1 MKYRWRVKNIMYDL
15 SKKMFHRAK
24 KVLPGGVN
32 SPVRAYKSVGGTPLC
47 ILKAKGSHIWD
58 IDGNE
63 FIDYVCSWG
72 SLILGHAHPNIIQAV
87 KNASENGTSFGANC
101 EIEVKL
107 AETVAGHVPGIEKVR
122 MVSSGTEATMSAIR
136 LARAYTGRS
145 KIIKFEGCYHG
156 HADSF
161 LSKAGSGAMTF
172 GIPGTLGVTKGTIKD
187 TLDAVYN
194 DLSNVEKLIEQ
205 NEDDIAAIILEPVAG
220 NMGVILPENG
230 FLEGLRKL
238 ADLHDIVLIFDEVI
252 TGFRIGSGGAQKYYN
267 VKPDLTTLGK
277 IIGGGLPVGAF
288 GGASRIMDYLAPDG
302 PVYQAGTLS
311 GNPLALS
318 AGYAALLELEKDGF
332 YEKLEARAVKFFK
345 ELKSD
350 YDHAGFP
357 CTAHYISSMACFYF
371 QEGPV
376 RNYTEAVK
384 SDTKLFA
391 RYFQKL
397 LSKGI
402 YIAPSQFET
411 MFVSSEHTDSDL
423 QKTLEIHK
431 KVLKEL

>member
-1 MKYRWRVKNIMYDL
+1 MGLQYASQKQR
-15 SKKMFHRAK
+15 
-24 KVLPGGVN
+24 
-32 SPVRAYKSVGGTPLC
+32 
-47 ILKAKGSHIWD
+47 GSHLWD

-63 FIDYVCSWG
+63 YIDYVCSWG
-72 SLILGHAHPNIIQAV
+72 PMILGHAHPKVIQSI
-87 KNASENGTSFGANC
+87 KEASEKGTSFGANC

-107 AETVAGHVPGIEKVR
+107 ASHIVDRVPGIEKVR

-136 LARAYTGRS
+136 LARGYTGRS

-172 GIPGTLGVTKGTIKD
+172 GIPGTPGVTKGTIED

-194 DLSNVEKLIEQ
+194 DVSNVKKLIEQ
-205 NEDDIAAIILEPVAG
+205 NEDNIAAIIVEPVAG
-220 NMGVILPENG
+220 NMGVILPQEG

-238 ADLHDIVLIFDEVI
+238 ADLHGIVLIFDEVI
-252 TGFRIGSGGAQKYYN
+252 TGFRLGQGGAQQYYN

-288 GGASRIMDYLAPDG
+288 GGVKHIMDFLAPDG

-318 AGYAALLELEKDGF
+318 AGYATLLELEKDGF
-332 YEKLEARAVKFFK
+332 YEKLESRAVEFFN
-345 ELKSD
+345 ELRSNFE
-350 YDHAGFP
+350 HSGFP
-357 CTAHYISSMACFYF
+357 CTSYQVSSMAGFYF

-376 RNYTEAVK
+376 TNYTEAAR
-384 SDTKLFA
+384 SDTKLFGV
-391 RYFQKL
+391 YFHGL
-397 LSKGI
+397 LDEGI
-402 YIAPSQFET
+402 YIAPSQFES
-411 MFVSSEHTDSDL
+411 MFISSAHTDSDL
-423 QKTLEIHK
+423 EKTVKIHK
-431 KVLKEL
+431 EVLKKL

>member
-1 MKYRWRVKNIMYDL
+1 MKFQWRLKNIMYDL
-15 SKKMFHRAK
+15 SKKMFQRAK
-24 KVLPGGVN
+24 KVIPGGVN
-32 SPVRAYKSVGGTPLC
+32 SPVRAYKSVSGTPLC
-47 ILKAKGSHIWD
+47 ISKAKGSHIWD

-63 FIDYVCSWG
+63 YIDYVCSWG
-72 SLILGHAHPNIIQAV
+72 PLILGHAHPKVIQAV
-87 KNASENGTSFGANC
+87 KNALENGTSYGANC

-107 AETVAGHVPGIEKVR
+107 AELVVDCVPSIEKVR

-136 LARAYTGRS
+136 LARGYTGRS

-172 GIPGTLGVTKGTIKD
+172 GIPGTPGVTKGTIED

-194 DLSNVEKLIEQ
+194 DLSNVKKLIDQ
-205 NEDDIAAIILEPVAG
+205 NENNIAAIIVEPVAG
-220 NMGVILPENG
+220 NMGVILPQSG

-238 ADLHDIVLIFDEVI
+238 TDLYDIVLIFDEVI
-252 TGFRIGSGGAQKYYN
+252 TGFRLGLGGAQQYYN

-288 GGASRIMDYLAPDG
+288 GGAKHIMDYLAPDG

-311 GNPLALS
+311 GNPIALS
-318 AGYAALLELEKDGF
+318 AGYATLLMLEKDDF
-332 YEKLEARAVKFFK
+332 YKKLETKAVEFFN
-345 ELKSD
+345 ELRSNFERS
-350 YDHAGFP
+350 GFP
-357 CTAHYISSMACFYF
+357 CTSHYVSSMAGFYF

-376 RNYTEAVK
+376 SNYTEALR

-397 LSKGI
+397 LDKGI
-402 YIAPSQFET
+402 YIAPSQFEA

-423 QKTLEIHK
+423 QKTVEIHK
-431 KVLKEL
+431 AVLKKI

>member
-1 MKYRWRVKNIMYDL
+1 M
-15 SKKMFHRAK
+15 
-24 KVLPGGVN
+24 
-32 SPVRAYKSVGGTPLC
+32 
-47 ILKAKGSHIWD
+47 
-58 IDGNE
+58 
-63 FIDYVCSWG
+63 
-72 SLILGHAHPNIIQAV
+72 ILGHAHPKVIQAV
-87 KNASENGTSFGANC
+87 KEASENGTSFGANC

-107 AETVAGHVPGIEKVR
+107 ASHIVERVPGIEKIR

-136 LARAYTGRS
+136 LARGYTGRS

-172 GIPGTLGVTKGTIKD
+172 GIPGTPGVTKGTIGD

-194 DLSNVEKLIEQ
+194 DLPNVKKLIDQ
-205 NEDDIAAIILEPVAG
+205 NENDIAAIIVEPVAG
-220 NMGVILPENG
+220 NMGVILPDDG

-238 ADLHDIVLIFDEVI
+238 ADLHGIVLIFDEVI
-252 TGFRIGSGGAQKYYN
+252 TGFRLGQGGAQQYFN

-288 GGASRIMDYLAPDG
+288 GGAKHIMDYLAPDG

-318 AGYAALLELEKDGF
+318 AGYATLLELEKDGF
-332 YEKLEARAVKFFK
+332 YKKLESRAIEFFN
-345 ELKSD
+345 ELKSNFEQS
-350 YDHAGFP
+350 GFP
-357 CTAHYISSMACFYF
+357 CTSHQVSSMVGFYF

-376 RNYTEAVK
+376 SNYEEAMQ
-384 SDTKLFA
+384 SDTELFA

-397 LSKGI
+397 LDKGI

-411 MFVSSEHTDSDL
+411 MFISSAHTDSDL
-423 QKTLEIHK
+423 QKTVEIHK
-431 KVLKEL
+431 EVLKKM

>member
-1 MKYRWRVKNIMYDL
+1 MKFQWRLKNIMYDL
-15 SKKMFHRAK
+15 SKKMFQRAK
-24 KVLPGGVN
+24 KVIPGGVN
-32 SPVRAYKSVGGTPLC
+32 SPVRAYNNVGGTPLC
-47 ILKAKGSHIWD
+47 ISKAKGSHLWD

-63 FIDYVCSWG
+63 YIDYVCSWG
-72 SLILGHAHPNIIQAV
+72 PLILGHAHPKVIQAV
-87 KNASENGTSFGANC
+87 KNASEKGTSFGANC

-107 AETVAGHVPGIEKVR
+107 AERVVDCVPSIEKVR

-136 LARAYTGRS
+136 LARGYTGRS

-172 GIPGTLGVTKGTIKD
+172 GIPGTPGVTKGTIGD

-194 DLSNVEKLIEQ
+194 DLSNVKKLIDQ
-205 NEDDIAAIILEPVAG
+205 NENNIAAIIVEPVAG
-220 NMGVILPENG
+220 NMGVILPQSG

-252 TGFRIGSGGAQKYYN
+252 TGFRLGLGGAQQYYN

-288 GGASRIMDYLAPDG
+288 GGAKHIMDYLAPDG

-311 GNPLALS
+311 GNPIALS
-318 AGYAALLELEKDGF
+318 AGYATLLMLEKDDF
-332 YEKLEARAVKFFK
+332 YKKLEMKAIEFFN
-345 ELKSD
+345 ELKSNFE
-350 YDHAGFP
+350 HFGFP
-357 CTAHYISSMACFYF
+357 CTPHYVSSMGGFYF

-376 RNYTEAVK
+376 NNYTDALR

-391 RYFQKL
+391 QYFQKL
-397 LSKGI
+397 LDKGI
-402 YIAPSQFET
+402 YIAPSQFES
-411 MFVSSEHTDSDL
+411 MFVSLAHTDSDL
-423 QKTLEIHK
+423 QKTVEIHK
-431 KVLKEL
+431 AVLKKM